1 MHIYG
6 KVLQDRADLF
16 ASISLQTEKREREVT
31 VKKSL
36 DLIKRFRRRT
46 QMESRPGYVSCRVWV
61 LRGPGLK

>member
-31 VKKSL
+31 VKSPW
-36 DLIKRFRRRT
+36 T
-46 QMESRPGYVSCRVWV
+46 
-61 LRGPGLK
+61 